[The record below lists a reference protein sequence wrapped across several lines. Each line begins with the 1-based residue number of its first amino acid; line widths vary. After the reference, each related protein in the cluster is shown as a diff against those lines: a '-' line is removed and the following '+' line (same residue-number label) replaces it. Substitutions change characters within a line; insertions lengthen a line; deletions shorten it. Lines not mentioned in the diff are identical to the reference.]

1 MGAACPGMGS
11 ARAVPELQRVS
22 EPPERRVSGLPEPR
36 VWELPEPQR
45 AWEPHAWEPH
55 AWPSWRSPCG
65 PASSP

>member
-22 EPPERRVSGLPEPR
+22 EPPERRVSGLPER

-45 AWEPHAWEPH
+45 QALEVALHEH
-55 AWPSWRSPCG
+55 EGHCYSDRE
-65 PASSP
+65 